1 MITCFTRILWAIV
14 RASYIFV
21 HLKQQMSLILA
32 SQILAKIW
40 EVSGE
45 QVAELISHPSLDFL
59 SILYIVLLR
68 VAHPL
73 STVQFLYRSH
83 CPTIRICHEKLLCSH
98 IDLCCSHI
106 DSNEEWTH
114 DHLNHIRVYLQTFNG
129 RLPKIL
135 PVPLMFAKQKE
146 RFFVSDQIWVRGIFL
161 VGKRYPVEVSNIRDL
176 FPRGK
181 LVSGFRNPKGEACIL
196 TSKFLHPH
204 KDGGQ
209 VTNSGVLWV
218 LFVLA

>member
-114 DHLNHIRVYLQTFNG
+114 DRSLFSSYTLRVSQCSVLHCLLFSIYLSPWMNSSS
-129 RLPKIL
+129 PKIL
-135 PVPLMFAKQKE
+135 NNTSM
-146 RFFVSDQIWVRGIFL
+146 
-161 VGKRYPVEVSNIRDL
+161 
-176 FPRGK
+176 
-181 LVSGFRNPKGEACIL
+181 PK
-196 TSKFLHPH
+196 TSKFKFTALTFHL
-204 KDGGQ
+204 
-209 VTNSGVLWV
+209 SSRLVLMDISI
-218 LFVLA
+218 